1 MSNTILMYFMERES
15 KVLPI
20 IIILMILLVAL
31 SGCLNGEEEV
41 NDENGNDIPAYIPH
55 TENANISLSIVNVYS
70 TDSLSGTDGE
80 GNEFTIYAKEYQVF
94 TIVLLNVTNTRIQD
108 SIQTEERQF
117 EVYDN
122 KGEDRSITKDVFID
136 DPHSNQSYRTH
147 NFDFTN
153 VSNYMEIPDISPEE
167 TVKLAA
173 VSMAPPNSIR
183 TVVLAFKI
191 WIMGDF
197 QPFQKVSIDVSG

>member
-1 MSNTILMYFMERES
+1 MERES